1 MRRVAVKGG
10 TWRLVPT
17 RHPPVQTFETVAS
30 PEDLEA
36 VMELEGWTNDRLV
49 RQRLARLPRERWVHG
64 RANASVVMAAFLHA
78 SPAGARFS
86 GPDLGAWYCALSE
99 LTAIAEVG
107 HHLRQ
112 EVRRARLPSL
122 AVQYRGYVARLAG
135 RYHDLRGA
143 AASHPELYD
152 PGSWAASQ
160 RFGEALRTAGADGL
174 VYDSVRHVSGTCI
187 AAYDPRQVQQVTV
200 GASFELTVPDA
211 GKIVARRLS

>member
-86 GPDLGAWYCALSE
+86 GPDLGAWYCALGE

-122 AVQYRGYVARLAG
+122 AVQYRGYVAHLAG

-143 AASHPELYD
+143 GATHAELYD

-160 RFGEALRTAGADGL
+160 RFGEALRAAGADGL

-187 AAYDPRQVQQVTV
+187 AAYDPRQVLQVTV
-200 GASFELTVPDA
+200 GASFELTVPEQ
-211 GKIVARRLS
+211 GRIVARRLS

>member
-1 MRRVAVKGG
+1 MRRVPVDGE

-49 RQRLARLPRERWVHG
+49 RQRLARLPRERWVYG

-86 GPDLGAWYCALSE
+86 GPELGAWYCASSE
-99 LTAIAEVG
+99 ITAIAEVG
-107 HHLRQ
+107 YHLRQ
-112 EVRRARLPSL
+112 ELRRARLPSL

-135 RYHDLRGA
+135 SYHDLRGA
-143 AASHPELYD
+143 RAAHPELYD

-160 RFGEALRTAGADGL
+160 LLGEALRAEGADGV
-174 VYDSVRHVSGTCI
+174 VYDSVRHVSGTCV